1 MPDSGQDHTTD
12 GNDGF
17 LVTTACF
24 NALITCNKFRI
35 KAKKQE
41 CLEEPVKEQNDRK
54 VEQAAEKMVEHPK
67 YGRGKVI
74 SETEDMI
81 KVKFEDYG
89 EKELLKAFSQ
99 LKTV

>member
-41 CLEEPVKEQNDRK
+41 CLEEPVN
-54 VEQAAEKMVEHPK
+54 AN
-67 YGRGKVI
+67 
-74 SETEDMI
+74 
-81 KVKFEDYG
+81 
-89 EKELLKAFSQ
+89 FS
-99 LKTV
+99 LFSYSNT

>member
-54 VEQAAEKMVEHPK
+54 VEQAAENKLYPLS
-67 YGRGKVI
+67 R
-74 SETEDMI
+74 T
-81 KVKFEDYG
+81 F
-89 EKELLKAFSQ
+89 
-99 LKTV
+99 